1 MVETREAMKL
11 RERSAM
17 AQYFTTS
24 SWGFSWHTLVNWVEE
39 LLHRLMQEGKD
50 ELLDDIAQNEDSGY
64 SLVCCSPTHHA
75 RKTLPSLSLV
85 QKSAVMN
92 TMVAMTVL
100 MRLVDK
106 PVVRRR

>member
-24 SWGFSWHTLVNWVEE
+24 SWGLSWHTLVNWVEE

-50 ELLDDIAQNEDSGY
+50 ELSDDIAQNEDSGN
-64 SLVCCSPTHHA
+64 SLICCLLIHHA
-75 RKTLPSLSLV
+75 RKTLPSLCMV
-85 QKSAVMN
+85 Q
-92 TMVAMTVL
+92 
-100 MRLVDK
+100 
-106 PVVRRR
+106 